1 MRSGARLC
9 SPLPLAGEGPG
20 VRVYSAGFTL
30 IELLVVLA
38 ILALLLTI
46 AAPRYIDRVQRARET
61 ALRTDLK
68 VMREAIDKFEGD
80 QGRLPVTLDELV
92 QRRYLKEIPLDPIT
106 DKRDTWVVVS
116 AAEVDQALVAS
127 GQVTASTAVPS
138 SATVTSSSKDGT
150 STSTASADGVADV
163 HSGAEGKAKD
173 GSEFKDW

>member
-1 MRSGARLC
+1 MRRG
-9 SPLPLAGEGPG
+9 
-20 VRVYSAGFTL
+20 AGFTL

-68 VMREAIDKFEGD
+68 VMREAIDKFDGD

-92 QRRYLKEIPLDPIT
+92 QHRYLKEIPLDPIT

-116 AAEVDQALVAS
+116 AAEADQALAAS
-127 GQVTASTAVPS
+127 APVTASSPVSGSTS
-138 SATVTSSSKDGT
+138 VTSSSKDGT
-150 STSTASADGVADV
+150 STSSVSAEGVADV

-173 GSEFKDW
+173 GSDFKDW